1 MQNDMT
7 ITISMSKLKPEV
19 KFQYG
24 DGLFSETGSDNISSK
39 FGMQID
45 FDLTNK
51 CCHWTLSQK

>member
-51 CCHWTLSQK
+51 CCH